1 MRKHSRPMFRS
12 VVAAVGLVAILAGCG
27 SFGPRTLERH
37 STNSSNC

>member
-1 MRKHSRPMFRS
+1 MRRHNRPMFRC
-12 VVAAVGLVAILAGCG
+12 VVAAVLAGCG